1 MSRTDKWTGL
11 VTVLLVAGGLAVAGL
26 GLGAG
31 TATADTGGLGG
42 ILGSGGSGDGAL
54 SGGGGSGDI
63 LSKIDELQPVIDAV
77 RADPRGM
84 LNAALDN
91 PGDLIGLL
99 GG

>member
-1 MSRTDKWTGL
+1 MSRTDKRTGL

-31 TATADTGGLGG
+31 TASADTGGLAG
-42 ILGSGGSGDGAL
+42 ILGG
-54 SGGGGSGDI
+54 SGGGTGGGGDI

-77 RADPRGM
+77 RADPRGT
-84 LNAALDN
+84 LNDALDN
-91 PGDLIGLL
+91 PGELIGLL